1 MSISPTLLPAHSH
14 CESIFGS
21 AYPGPF
27 KAISEKRNM
36 NKIYVSWNPPSIPVR
51 KYTVTV
57 TDNTNDKSLNYNIA
71 GSASIRL
78 KFKYFFETFCCG
90 YRITNIGVKNVE
102 LNLIKCSIYLSWPK
116 LYHSSQSSV
125 SQSTQ

>member
-1 MSISPTLLPAHSH
+1 MSISPTLLLAHSYR
-14 CESIFGS
+14 ESIFGS

-78 KFKYFFETFCCG
+78 KFKYF
-90 YRITNIGVKNVE
+90 R
-102 LNLIKCSIYLSWPK
+102 
-116 LYHSSQSSV
+116 
-125 SQSTQ
+125 

>member
-1 MSISPTLLPAHSH
+1 MNKRLGLKSSPLENDAIIQTSQPSDLGKGSKICRSHPRFYPRTVIARPFLVAH
-14 CESIFGS
+14 ILDL
-21 AYPGPF
+21 F

-78 KFKYFFETFCCG
+78 KFKYF
-90 YRITNIGVKNVE
+90 V
-102 LNLIKCSIYLSWPK
+102 
-116 LYHSSQSSV
+116 
-125 SQSTQ
+125 

>member
-1 MSISPTLLPAHSH
+1 MSISPTLLPTLLPAHSH
-14 CESIFGS
+14 REPIFGI
-21 AYPGPF
+21 YLGPF

-78 KFKYFFETFCCG
+78 KFKYFLGTFFCG
-90 YRITNIGVKNVE
+90 YTCIESHKF
-102 LNLIKCSIYLSWPK
+102 
-116 LYHSSQSSV
+116 
-125 SQSTQ
+125 

>member
-1 MSISPTLLPAHSH
+1 MSISPTLLLAHSH
-14 CESIFGS
+14 RGS
-21 AYPGPF
+21 AYLGPF

-78 KFKYFFETFCCG
+78 KFKYFM
-90 YRITNIGVKNVE
+90 
-102 LNLIKCSIYLSWPK
+102 
-116 LYHSSQSSV
+116 
-125 SQSTQ
+125 